1 MSQGGRPG
9 AVRRFLRRPWFW
21 VGVAIVAGPAVISL
35 DRQSQRDAAPGRD
48 ALRVEA
54 VVQTVDAGSV
64 DIAYDNPLT
73 GQRVETSVPVGTG
86 IDSPA
91 EGARLNVAVDRADPE
106 NVRLAG
112 HRPAPGFE
120 GVALALLLGLP
131 LLWCAI
137 RWWSVHAAERLAG
150 RPAAPTFAMV
160 GALAAPR
167 RVGRRPCLHL
177 WPLDSPPG
185 AEALCAVPVLVSGG
199 LPVGTAF
206 PVEVKGS
213 PRSFGRVVARA
224 GDTVLWPAARTLRA
238 PWVRRPPHVDATP
251 TTLDPPLTGGAADTR
266 PRAIGFPA
274 AHSQV
279 CFGLAASVVL
289 LLAVGTVTLINRGRA
304 DDLYRHG
311 TGVIAEVTKRGGSSV
326 TVRYTRPG
334 ETTVRTGRVPV
345 DWPDDQKIGLKLP
358 AVVDPGDGARLRFLR
373 ERYDAAEPIVGAAC
387 PAIMFAA
394 LLLAQL
400 RTWRASGR
408 VAARGPWR
416 AVTARRRVGSQL
428 TYLALSSGAETAT
441 ALEVRIP
448 FVSVGPLGARTGG
461 APIRLEMAGDP
472 DPGSPIALRHSG
484 RLLPVSSPARVPRP
498 RDRRP
503 PPPPRRW
510 PARRPGTDPAAS

>member
-1 MSQGGRPG
+1 
-9 AVRRFLRRPWFW
+9 
-21 VGVAIVAGPAVISL
+21 VAIVAGPAVISL
-35 DRQSQRDAAPGRD
+35 DRQSQRDAAPGPD

-64 DIAYDNPLT
+64 GVAYDNPLT
-73 GQRVETSVPVGTG
+73 GQRVETSAPVGG
-86 IDSPA
+86 RIDIPA
-91 EGARLNVAVDRADPE
+91 KAARVGVAVDRADPE

-120 GVALALLLGLP
+120 GLALALLLGLP

-137 RWWSVHAAERLAG
+137 RWWSVRAAERLAG

-167 RVGRRPCLHL
+167 RAGRRLCLHL

-185 AEALCAVPVLVSGG
+185 AEALCAVPLLVSGG
-199 LPVGTAF
+199 LPVGAAF

-238 PWVRRPPHVDATP
+238 PWLRRPAQVEAAPM
-251 TTLDPPLTGGAADTR
+251 TLGPPLTAEMGDTL
-266 PRAIGFPA
+266 PPAIGFLA
-274 AHSQV
+274 VHAQV
-279 CFGLAASVVL
+279 FLGLGGSLVL
-289 LLAVGTVTLINRGRA
+289 LLAVGSVTLINRGHA
-304 DDLYRHG
+304 DDLYRNG
-311 TGVIAEVTKRGGSSV
+311 REVIAEVTERGGTSV
-326 TVRYTRPG
+326 TVRYTMPG
-334 ETTVRTGRVPV
+334 ETTARTGRVPV
-345 DWPDDQKIGLKLP
+345 DRPGDQKIGLKLP
-358 AVVDPGDGARLRFLR
+358 AVADPVEGAPLRFLR
-373 ERYDAAEPIVGAAC
+373 ERYDAGEPIMWAAF
-387 PAIMFAA
+387 PAVMMAG

-400 RTWRASGR
+400 RTWRASAR
-408 VAARGPWR
+408 VATRGPWR
-416 AVTARRRVGSQL
+416 VVTARRRGGSQL

-448 FVSVGPLGARTGG
+448 FASTGPLGARLGG
-461 APIRLEMAGDP
+461 PPIRLEMAGDP

-484 RLLPVSSPARVPRP
+484 RLLPVSSPARVPRS
-498 RDRRP
+498 DRRIP
-503 PPPPRRW
+503 LPRRW